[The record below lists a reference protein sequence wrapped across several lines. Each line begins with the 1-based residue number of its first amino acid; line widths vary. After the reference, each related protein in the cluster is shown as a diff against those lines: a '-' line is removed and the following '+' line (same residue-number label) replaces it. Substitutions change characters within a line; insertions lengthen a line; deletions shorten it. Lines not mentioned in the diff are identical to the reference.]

1 VIKLCPPLNVAA
13 TTADYLVAG
22 SATGRAVG
30 RDSVRL
36 EWFGD
41 KTSGDDARRGVV
53 DNDGAGSAQRG
64 GVERDRGSA
73 DQAQL
78 HTLPGKGGVEHPI
91 HGGVEP
97 VTGHRQQVVS
107 AGDSLGR

>member
-1 VIKLCPPLNVAA
+1 MIKLCPPLNVAA

-22 SATGRAVG
+22 SATGRAVR

-36 EWFGD
+36 ELFGD
-41 KTSGDDARRGVV
+41 KTAGDNAGGGVV
-53 DNDGAGSAQRG
+53 DHDGAGSARRG
-64 GVERDRGSA
+64 GIERDRRSA

-78 HTLPGKGGVEHPI
+78 HPLPGKGGVEHPI
-91 HGGVEP
+91 HGGVES
-97 VTGHRQQVVS
+97 VAGHRQQVVA